1 MAHFLFR
8 ANAMRQAPA
17 KLQAVIQPSVE
28 TLGYELVGI
37 EYLPQGRHSLLRVY
51 IDSENG
57 ITIDDCEKA
66 SHQISGLLDVEDVV
80 HGQYNLEVSSPGL
93 DRPLFTESQFERF
106 TGQKVKMKLAVP
118 LNGRKKL
125 KGIIRGVSNGNI
137 ELEVNDE
144 QLDDQVVA
152 VPFSSI
158 DKANLIPD
166 I

>member
-8 ANAMRQAPA
+8 ADVMRQAPA
-17 KLQAVIQPSVE
+17 NLQAVIQPSVE
-28 TLGYELVGI
+28 SLGYELVGI
-37 EYLPQGRHSLLRVY
+37 EYLPQGRHSLLRIY

-66 SHQISGLLDVEDVV
+66 SHQISGVLDVEDVV

-93 DRPLFTESQFERF
+93 DRPLFTEEQFQRF
-106 TGQKVKMKLAVP
+106 SGQLVKIKLAVP

-125 KGIIRGVSNGNI
+125 KGIIRGVSSGNI

-144 QLDDQVVA
+144 QLDEQVVM